1 MTDRPASSGRVAFF
15 YTCSVNYNVPD
26 VGRAC
31 VEVLE
36 RNGVTVAVPE
46 QRCCGMPYLDSG
58 DAEGMQAALRYNVA
72 RLLPLVRQGYD
83 VVTPG
88 PSCSLM
94 LKQEYPDFVPS
105 DDTRELAAATYDVC
119 EYLVRR
125 KAEGRLVTDFP
136 RPLGT
141 VVYHHAC
148 HLRAQRMGPK
158 AVQLLRLVPGTRVQM
173 VEACS
178 GHDGTWGMKTEYFQ
192 LSLKQG
198 EKLFRGVERPDA
210 DFVASDCPLAA
221 RQIFQGTGAVAV
233 HPILLLHHAYGLG
246 GGLSAG
252 APGAG
257 RSLEGPCP

>member
-1 MTDRPASSGRVAFF
+1 MSDRPTTGKVAFF

-26 VGRAC
+26 VGKAC

-36 RNGVTVAVPE
+36 KNGVAVLAPE
-46 QRCCGMPYLDSG
+46 QRCCGMPFLDCG
-58 DAEGMQAALRYNVA
+58 DLDGMQANVRFNVA
-72 RLLPLVRQGYD
+72 RLLPLVREGYD

-94 LKQEYPDFVPS
+94 LKQEYPGFFPS
-105 DDTRELAAATYDVC
+105 PETREVAAATYDAC
-119 EYLVRR
+119 EYLVKR
-125 KAEGRLVTDFP
+125 KAEGKLATDFT

-178 GHDGTWGMKTEYFQ
+178 GHDGTWGMKTEFFQ

-198 EKLFRGVERPDA
+198 EKLFRGMKAPAA
-210 DFVASDCPLAA
+210 DFAASDCPLAA
-221 RQIFQGTGAVAV
+221 RQIWQGTDLAAV

-246 GGLSAG
+246 PGLEKRPG
-252 APGAG
+252 APAAA
-257 RSLEGPCP
+257 

>member
-1 MTDRPASSGRVAFF
+1 MSDRKTTGRVAFF

-36 RNGVTVAVPE
+36 KNGVEVAVPE

-58 DAEGMQAALRYNVA
+58 DMEGMQASLRHNVA
-72 RLLPLVRQGYD
+72 RLLPLVRRGYD

-94 LKQEYPDFVPS
+94 LKLEYPGFAPS
-105 DDTRELAAATYDVC
+105 AETRELAAATYDAC
-119 EYLVRR
+119 EYLVRL
-125 KAEGRLVTDFP
+125 KAEGRLVAEFV

-158 AVQLLRLVPGTRVQM
+158 AAQLLRLVPGTTVQM

-198 EKLFRGVERPDA
+198 EKLFRGMQDRQA
-210 DFVASDCPLAA
+210 DFAASDCPLAA
-221 RQIFQGTGAVAV
+221 RQIWQGAGVTAV

-246 GGLSAG
+246 PGLAK
-252 APGAG
+252 G
-257 RSLEGPCP
+257 RP